1 MKQIIYALLL
11 ISQLTMAQKTVI
23 TTKISKNISAE
34 KIIKKYIKS
43 IGGEENINQIE
54 TLKKK
59 FIVEIDNVADLNMTG
74 EVLYKTP
81 NLYSSELIIESLGQ
95 VQSTKYDGEN
105 CIMKRYHNN
114 EVISQKIDGKLLK
127 EKIKGFYLFPILEA
141 KNNNLTFKIIE
152 KHISEKNTT
161 YKLYLED
168 PSTTDSVFLFFD
180 AKTYYLSKKEEIS
193 GKTKKT
199 TEYQEHKEINGITF
213 PFIEIS
219 TIEIEK
225 TIAQKTK
232 NQIID
237 IIINQPT
244 SLNAFQ

>member
-1 MKQIIYALLL
+1 MKKIIYVLFI
-11 ISQLTMAQKTVI
+11 ISQLVIAQETII
-23 TTKISKNISAE
+23 TSKISKNISAE
-34 KIIKKYIKS
+34 KIIKKYIKN
-43 IGGEENINQIE
+43 IGGEENIKQIE

-81 NLYSSELIIESLGQ
+81 NLYSSELKIESLGQ

-114 EVISQKIDGKLLK
+114 EVVEQKIDGKLLN
-127 EKIKGFYLFPILEA
+127 EKIKGFYPFPILEA
-141 KNNNLTFKIIE
+141 TENNLTFTIIE

-161 YKLYLED
+161 YKLYLKD
-168 PSTTDSVFLFFD
+168 KSTTDSLFFFFD

-193 GKTKKT
+193 GKTKKI
-199 TEYQEHKEINGITF
+199 TEYKEHKEINGIVF

-225 TIAQKTK
+225 KVAQKTK

-237 IIINQPT
+237 IIINQPA